1 MKEKCDNICNTCPVN
16 GQIFCAL
23 HFAKANNQN
32 ADAMN
37 KRIET
42 IENVLL
48 QLATKMEGSTQA
60 CPVLLP
66 EPNVAD
72 DEA

>member
-16 GQIFCAL
+16 GQIYCAL

-32 ADAMN
+32 ADAIV

-42 IENVLL
+42 IESILL
-48 QLATKMEGSTQA
+48 QLATKIECSTQP
-60 CPVLLP
+60 CEVINP
-66 EPNVAD
+66 EPKEVRT
-72 DEA
+72 EE